1 MSENDAERDAV
12 QADDGGTPRVNVTLT
27 AQPEKLLL
35 RPTGSRR
42 HAVFSVLAEREQQ
55 ADETPTAPAPPRR
68 PLTLALTLDRSGS
81 MSGAPLRMAKRVAV
95 ALVDGLTE
103 QDELAVVIFD
113 DKIET
118 LRELSRVTP
127 EVKRELRRAL
137 ERVEA
142 RGSTALHEA
151 WLTSCNMLAGDH
163 LAEDRLARCYLLTDG
178 QANVGETDVETIA
191 TQAAGVR
198 EHAGVSTSAFG
209 LGDDYNEHLL
219 GPWAIAGGGQFHDLR
234 TLADLADTF
243 LGERD
248 ELRTVVALRTRLEV
262 EMAPGMS
269 AETISAYWRADG
281 ANSQSSQSSQSSYA
295 QRWRL
300 DIGDLINGEER
311 NIVVRFNFPKV
322 DKAYAYIVRA
332 RIVWVDG
339 RGEHS
344 GPWQEMTFGYGSN
357 EACDD
362 EPRNPLAMRAIGLA
376 HADRTRRR
384 ALELAAHHDNE
395 GVQRLIQQTITR
407 IGEYA
412 HDDPELLAAIR
423 ELEELAETIRNQR
436 LTARMAK
443 QTYFASQTRSRG
455 QRDYRKGG
463 GDL

>member
-1 MSENDAERDAV
+1 MRRSETVSENDAERDAP
-12 QADDGGTPRVNVTLT
+12 QTNDDGAPRVNVTLA
-27 AQPEKLLL
+27 AQPEKTLL

-42 HAVFSVLAEREQQ
+42 HAVFSVLAEREQ
-55 ADETPTAPAPPRR
+55 AETTPTAPAPPRR

-81 MSGAPLRMAKRVAV
+81 MSGIKLHMAKRVAV

-118 LRELSRVTP
+118 LRELSHVTP
-127 EVKRELRRAL
+127 DVKREVRRAL

-163 LAEDRLARCYLLTDG
+163 VPEDRLARCYLLTDG

-234 TLADLADTF
+234 TPNDLADTL

-262 EMAPGMS
+262 EMARGMS
-269 AETISAYWRADG
+269 AETISAYWRADS
-281 ANSQSSQSSQSSYA
+281 ANSHA
-295 QRWRL
+295 LRWRL

-311 NIVVRFNFPKV
+311 NIVVRFSFPKE
-322 DKAYAYIVRA
+322 DKAYAYTVRA
-332 RIVWVDG
+332 RVVWVDG

-344 GPWQEMTFGYGSN
+344 GPWQELAFTYGSN

-362 EPRNPLAMRAIGLA
+362 EPRDPRTMRAIGLA

-384 ALELAAHHDNE
+384 ALELAAHQDNE
-395 GVQRLIQQTITR
+395 RAHRLIQQAIAR

-412 HDDPELLAAIR
+412 HDDPELLVAIR
-423 ELEELAETIRNQR
+423 ELEELAETIRSQR
-436 LTARMAK
+436 LTSRMSK
-443 QTYFASQTRSRG
+443 QAYFASQTRSRG
-455 QRDYRKGG
+455 QRDYRK
-463 GDL
+463 DFDDIE